1 MAKFSHIRICM
12 CFVCLHNRVHD
23 PHLAGG
29 STLWPH
35 THTERISPHRSA
47 HKCHNL
53 FMPLCVH
60 LCCPH
65 QWNLL
70 WCSASCGRRAFCSCF
85 SYWALVHTRVTPTYS
100 PPSQLMSHCIV
111 LAYLKLNCLL
121 NGIMRTLAPCPVIL
135 TRSLGILDVSR
146 ARSNQFSPTSVFGA
160 DFDYFVEFYL
170 LLSHH
175 PLWGSDQLSCHLI
188 LIVRDCGPHVKST
201 LGKLRWYLNALL
213 RLVGKKRNSNEI
225 VQRFIE
231 DFNIL

>member
-1 MAKFSHIRICM
+1 MA
-12 CFVCLHNRVHD
+12 
-23 PHLAGG
+23 
-29 STLWPH
+29 PH
-35 THTERISPHRSA
+35 THWENFPASFCAQMSQLVYAALRSLMLPPPMKFALMFSELWPPCVLFLFFILGVGAHSSDPHVLTPFSTHEPLHRFGLFEVKLFVKWHNA
-47 HKCHNL
+47 H
-53 FMPLCVH
+53 
-60 LCCPH
+60 
-65 QWNLL
+65 
-70 WCSASCGRRAFCSCF
+70 
-85 SYWALVHTRVTPTYS
+85 S
-100 PPSQLMSHCIV
+100 PPC
-111 LAYLKLNCLL
+111 N
-121 NGIMRTLAPCPVIL
+121 VIL

-146 ARSNQFSPTSVFGA
+146 ARSNQFSPTSLFGA

-175 PLWGSDQLSCHLI
+175 PLWGSDQLNCHLI

>member
-1 MAKFSHIRICM
+1 MSQLVYAALRSLVLPPPMKFALMFSELWPPCVLFLFFILGVGAHSS
-12 CFVCLHNRVHD
+12 D
-23 PHLAGG
+23 PHVL
-29 STLWPH
+29 T
-35 THTERISPHRSA
+35 
-47 HKCHNL
+47 
-53 FMPLCVH
+53 
-60 LCCPH
+60 
-65 QWNLL
+65 
-70 WCSASCGRRAFCSCF
+70 
-85 SYWALVHTRVTPTYS
+85 
-100 PPSQLMSHCIV
+100 PSQLMSHCIV

-201 LGKLRWYLNALL
+201 LGKLR
-213 RLVGKKRNSNEI
+213 
-225 VQRFIE
+225 
-231 DFNIL
+231 